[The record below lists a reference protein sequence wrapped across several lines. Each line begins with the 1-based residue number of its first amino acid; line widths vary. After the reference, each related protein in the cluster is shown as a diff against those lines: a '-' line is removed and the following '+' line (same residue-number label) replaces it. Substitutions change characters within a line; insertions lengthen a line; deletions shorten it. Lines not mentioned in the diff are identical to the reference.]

1 MKKQLLS
8 LMAVVGCMMQ
18 ANAQIALSKT
28 LPPVGAKLTIYQAAS
43 TTLARPSS
51 GTNQV
56 WDYSAVNPSLQFSLD
71 VKALSSVAQS
81 FQDSCPTA
89 KYVEVLN
96 IPGAPTPDH
105 LPMEFFEDKGNYM
118 VRVGQKGSNL
128 NLEKKND
135 TLFVFNLAFGSS
147 EVYSGSVREYSGYGT
162 LKIGTEVYDSVVLIR
177 SKSIVNMNSDTG
189 YSFFRVTPYWTRL
202 ASVMFSNGQSVG
214 MSYWKPGTTTTTG
227 LMETKQLSA
236 PVIYPNPVNSVLNVQ
251 FASAGVH
258 TVCLTD
264 SQGKLVRNQVYKPG
278 EPINVEDLE
287 EGFYILTGYSDE
299 GSVFTKFCKQ

>member
-8 LMAVVGCMMQ
+8 LIAVVGCMMQ

-51 GTNQV
+51 GADQV
-56 WDYSAVNPSLQFSLD
+56 WDYSGVNPSLQFSLE

-162 LKIGTEVYDSVVLIR
+162 LKIGTDVYDSVVLVR
-177 SKSIVNMNSDTG
+177 SKSIVNTSSDTG
-189 YSFFRVTPYWTRL
+189 YTFFRVTPYWTRL
-202 ASVMFSNGQSVG
+202 AAVMFSNGQSVG

-227 LMETKQLSA
+227 LMETKQLSV
-236 PVIYPNPVNSVLNVQ
+236 PVVYPNPVSSILNVQ
-251 FASAGVH
+251 FASADIH
-258 TVCLTD
+258 TICITD
-264 SQGKLVRNQVYKPG
+264 VQGKVVLSKAYTSS
-278 EPINVEDLE
+278 ESINVDDLDK
-287 EGFYILTGYSDE
+287 GFYILTGYSDE

>member
-1 MKKQLLS
+1 
-8 LMAVVGCMMQ
+8 V
-18 ANAQIALSKT
+18 
-28 LPPVGAKLTIYQAAS
+28 PPVGAKLTIYQAAS

-96 IPGAPTPDH
+96 IPGAPTPNH

-162 LKIGTEVYDSVVLIR
+162 LKIGTDVYDSVVLIR
-177 SKSIVNMNSDTG
+177 SKSVVNTNSDTG

-214 MSYWKPGTTTTTG
+214 MSYWKPGMGSTTG
-227 LMETKQLSA
+227 LMETKQQAA
-236 PVIYPNPVNSVLNVQ
+236 PVIYPNPVNSVLTVQ
-251 FASAGVH
+251 FPLATVH
-258 TVCLTD
+258 TISITD
-264 SQGKLVRNQVYKPG
+264 IRGKIVRSQAYTPG
-278 EPINVEDLE
+278 EPVSVESLE
-287 EGFYILTGYSDE
+287 EGFYFLTGYSQE
-299 GSVFTKFCKQ
+299 GSVCTKFCKQ